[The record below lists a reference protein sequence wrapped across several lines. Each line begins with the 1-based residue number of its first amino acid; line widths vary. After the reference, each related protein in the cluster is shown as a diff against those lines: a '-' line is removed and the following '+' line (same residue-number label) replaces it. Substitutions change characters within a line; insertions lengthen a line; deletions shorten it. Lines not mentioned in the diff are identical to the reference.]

1 MCGLQRFPSADVM
14 HRLGNR
20 IQLSPWYIPYGG
32 LRCRGGAGVW
42 HVLTPAVPAACGIPA
57 TRLQLREQPRAVS
70 VDLMEEQYLPGGA
83 KHPRRWVLEW
93 VLRCRICPASLP

>member
-14 HRLGNR
+14 DRLGNR

-32 LRCRGGAGVW
+32 LQCRGGAGMW
-42 HVLTPAVPAACGIPA
+42 HVLTPAVPAASGMPA
-57 TRLQLREQPRAVS
+57 TCLQLREQPRAVS
-70 VDLMEEQYLPGGA
+70 VGLMEEQYLPGGA

-93 VLRCRICPASLP
+93 VLRCRIRPDSLP